1 MCVLELAIQ
10 SDFVK
15 QLLRG
20 TDKEREGGVVGI
32 VHKGHLKSGWCN
44 EEEKERWLG
53 GCDFTLSRAM

>member
-10 SDFVK
+10 SDLAK

-20 TDKEREGGVVGI
+20 TDKEQEGGVV
-32 VHKGHLKSGWCN
+32 VRKGHLKSGWCN
-44 EEEKERWLG
+44 EEERERWLG